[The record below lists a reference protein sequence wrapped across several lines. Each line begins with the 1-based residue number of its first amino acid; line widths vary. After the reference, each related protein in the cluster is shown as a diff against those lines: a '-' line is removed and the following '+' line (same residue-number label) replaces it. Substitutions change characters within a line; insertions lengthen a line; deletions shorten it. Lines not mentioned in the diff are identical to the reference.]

1 MEFYWRH
8 RGEVWT
14 CHTKEPV
21 TIRIKSSGEFE
32 TTRTRDMGYITY
44 WQHTKMWVANTYG
57 SINPTSDS
65 LQTPDLEEAKR
76 YVEEQAIVGITVNK
90 LTR

>member
-1 MEFYWRH
+1 MEFYWKH
-8 RGEVWT
+8 RDGVWV

-21 TIRIKSSGEFE
+21 TIRIKSGGEIK
-32 TTRTRDMGYITY
+32 TTKTRDMGYITH
-44 WQHTKMWVANTYG
+44 WSPAEIWVANTYG

-65 LQTPDLEEAKR
+65 LQTPDLDEAKR
-76 YVEEQAIVGITVNK
+76 YVEEQAIVGVTVNK